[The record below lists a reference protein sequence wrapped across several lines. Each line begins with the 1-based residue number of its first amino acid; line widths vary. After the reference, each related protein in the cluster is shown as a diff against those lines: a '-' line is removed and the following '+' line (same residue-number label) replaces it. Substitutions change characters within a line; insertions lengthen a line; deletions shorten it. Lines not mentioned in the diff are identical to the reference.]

1 MNRRSAHAR
10 RRDHSRRRVL
20 VSLLALVLVI
30 AGGLVA
36 GSATFHGHRLFG
48 GSHPRQ
54 ASPAASPAPT
64 VSKSSPPGPA
74 LWALTPSPAA
84 AVLTP
89 LAQLPSNAPVP
100 KTAGLTGKVAPLLAD
115 QALAGD
121 VVALVIADARTGSVL
136 LDNHGADPAVPASTA
151 KLAVA
156 IAALHLLGDDH
167 RLTTKVVLGA
177 GNKVVLVGGGDP
189 TLAGPAATGAH
200 NPGYPAPAKL
210 ADLASQTASALKTK
224 GISSISLG
232 YDASLF
238 SGPLTGPAWK
248 QLYINEGDVAPVS
261 ALEVD
266 EGSPDLTKP
275 QRAGDP
281 AAAAA
286 SEFASLLAEAGV
298 RVSGTPAATKAK
310 PDDAM
315 LASVQSP
322 SVSALVQRMLGRSD
336 NDLAEALARQVA
348 IASGK
353 PATFA
358 GGADAVHAVVASLGV
373 PASGLAM
380 VDGSGLS
387 PSDRVQP
394 QALVRMIDL
403 VLGGKHPEL
412 APVTQALPVAGF
424 SGTLTSRYTSPP
436 ASSAAGRVH
445 AKTGTLDGVVALA
458 GYLDDASGRVL
469 AFAVIANGVP
479 LNATAR
485 TEAAID
491 RLTAGIASCGC
502 S

>member
-1 MNRRSAHAR
+1 MTRRSAHAR
-10 RRDHSRRRVL
+10 RRAHSRRRML
-20 VSLLALVLVI
+20 LSLLALVLVV

-36 GSATFHGHRLFG
+36 GTATFHGHRLFG
-48 GSHPRQ
+48 GSHARQ
-54 ASPAASPAPT
+54 VSPAASPAPT
-64 VSKSSPPGPA
+64 ASRSAQAPA
-74 LWALTPSPAA
+74 LWALTPSPVA
-84 AVLTP
+84 AVLSP
-89 LAQLPSNAPVP
+89 LAQLPTNAPVP
-100 KTAGLTGKVAPLLAD
+100 KPAGLTSKAAPLLAD
-115 QALAGD
+115 PAFAGD
-121 VVALVIADARTGSVL
+121 TVAIVVADARTGSML
-136 LDNHGADPAVPASTA
+136 LDNHGADLAVPASTA

-156 IAALHLLGDDH
+156 IAALHVLGDDH

-177 GNKVVLVGGGDP
+177 GNQVVLVGGGDP
-189 TLAGPAATGAH
+189 TLAGPTATGAH
-200 NPGYPAPAKL
+200 DPGYPAPARL
-210 ADLASQTASALKTK
+210 TDLAAQTASALKIK

-232 YDASLF
+232 YDASQF
-238 SGPLTGPAWK
+238 TGPIIGPAWK
-248 QLYINEGDVAPVS
+248 QLYFNEGDVAPVS

-275 QRAGDP
+275 QRAADP
-281 AAAAA
+281 ASAAA
-286 SEFASLLAEAGV
+286 SEFASLLSAAGV
-298 RVSGTPAATKAK
+298 KVTGTPDATEAK
-310 PDDAM
+310 SDDEM

-322 SVSALVQRMLGRSD
+322 RVSALVQRMLGRSD
-336 NDLAEALARQVA
+336 NDLAEAFARQVA

-358 GGADAVHAVVASLGV
+358 GGADAVRAAVAGLGV

-394 QALVRMIDL
+394 RALVRMVDL

-412 APVTQALPVAGF
+412 APIAQALPVAGF
-424 SGTLTSRYTSPP
+424 SGTLTSRYTAPP

-445 AKTGTLDGVVALA
+445 AKTGTLDGVAALA

-491 RLTAGIASCGC
+491 RLAAGLASCGC

>member
-1 MNRRSAHAR
+1 
-10 RRDHSRRRVL
+10 
-20 VSLLALVLVI
+20 
-30 AGGLVA
+30 
-36 GSATFHGHRLFG
+36 
-48 GSHPRQ
+48 
-54 ASPAASPAPT
+54 
-64 VSKSSPPGPA
+64 
-74 LWALTPSPAA
+74 
-84 AVLTP
+84 
-89 LAQLPSNAPVP
+89 
-100 KTAGLTGKVAPLLAD
+100 
-115 QALAGD
+115 
-121 VVALVIADARTGSVL
+121 
-136 LDNHGADPAVPASTA
+136 
-151 KLAVA
+151 
-156 IAALHLLGDDH
+156 
-167 RLTTKVVLGA
+167 
-177 GNKVVLVGGGDP
+177 
-189 TLAGPAATGAH
+189 
-200 NPGYPAPAKL
+200 
-210 ADLASQTASALKTK
+210 LKIK

-238 SGPLTGPAWK
+238 TGPIMGPAWK
-248 QLYINEGDVAPVS
+248 QLYFNEGDVAPVS

-275 QRAGDP
+275 QRAADP
-281 AAAAA
+281 ASAAA
-286 SEFASLLAEAGV
+286 SEFASLLSAAGV
-298 RVSGTPAATKAK
+298 KVTGTPDATEAK
-310 PDDAM
+310 SDDEM

-322 SVSALVQRMLGRSD
+322 RVSALVQRMLGRSD
-336 NDLAEALARQVA
+336 NDLAEAFARQVA

-358 GGADAVHAVVASLGV
+358 GGADAVRAAVAGLGV

-394 QALVRMIDL
+394 RALVRMVDL

-412 APVTQALPVAGF
+412 APIAQALPVAGF
-424 SGTLTSRYTSPP
+424 SGTLTSRYTAPP

-445 AKTGTLDGVVALA
+445 AKTGTLDGVAALA

-491 RLTAGIASCGC
+491 RLAAGLASCGC